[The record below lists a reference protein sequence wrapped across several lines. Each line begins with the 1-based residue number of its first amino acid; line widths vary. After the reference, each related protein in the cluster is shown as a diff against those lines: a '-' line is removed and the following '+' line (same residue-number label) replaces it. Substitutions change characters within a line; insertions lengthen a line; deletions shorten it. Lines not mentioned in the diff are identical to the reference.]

1 MGSDIQQSSKQPWLD
16 ALDSFDVSR
25 ASMFSKD
32 MWRPY
37 FKRLRQY
44 VSRILHLRLLG
55 VGHLQGKSISVF
67 NAATDC
73 SLLSLIVFV
82 VSAVWPIKF

>member
-1 MGSDIQQSSKQPWLD
+1 MGSDVRQSSKQPWLD

-37 FKRLRQY
+37 FKRLRE
-44 VSRILHLRLLG
+44 
-55 VGHLQGKSISVF
+55 
-67 NAATDC
+67 D
-73 SLLSLIVFV
+73 SLCIFTKTLSLAPTVL
-82 VSAVWPIKF
+82 